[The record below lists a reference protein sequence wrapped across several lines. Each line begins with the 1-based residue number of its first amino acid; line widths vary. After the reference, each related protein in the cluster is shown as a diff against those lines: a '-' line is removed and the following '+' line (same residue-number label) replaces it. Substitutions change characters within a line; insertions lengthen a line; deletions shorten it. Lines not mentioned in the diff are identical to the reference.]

1 MSEQNAFDE
10 AKAGA
15 FAERLFGAG
24 IAAAELA
31 TVYVGDQLGLYRS
44 LSEAGPSTFGEL
56 ARHSGIHPRYA
67 QEWLEQQAAA
77 GILEVDDASAA
88 AERRRY
94 TLPPEHAAGLVDRDS
109 PFSIAPLATAAI
121 ACVKALPSLMEAY
134 RNGGGVAWE
143 DFGREMIE
151 AQGDFNRPWQLLQL
165 GSEYLPA
172 LEDVHALLQS
182 GARVADVACGAG
194 WAAIAIA
201 KAYPKARVV
210 GFDVDAYSIE
220 LARRNATEAG
230 VADRVSFEVADG
242 AGLATRGPFDLG
254 IIVEAVH
261 DMSRPV
267 EVLAAVREALKPGG
281 SLIVADE
288 RVGEAFSAPA
298 DEVERLMYAV
308 SILCCLPAGMSE
320 QPSAATGTV
329 IRPGT
334 MRRYAKEAGFKDAA
348 ELESIEHPFLRFYRL
363 TA

>member
-15 FAERLFGAG
+15 FAERLLGAG

-88 AERRRY
+88 ERRRY

-143 DFGREMIE
+143 DFAREMIE
-151 AQGDFNRPWQLLQL
+151 AQGDF
-165 GSEYLPA
+165 
-172 LEDVHALLQS
+172 
-182 GARVADVACGAG
+182 
-194 WAAIAIA
+194 
-201 KAYPKARVV
+201 
-210 GFDVDAYSIE
+210 
-220 LARRNATEAG
+220 
-230 VADRVSFEVADG
+230 
-242 AGLATRGPFDLG
+242 
-254 IIVEAVH
+254 
-261 DMSRPV
+261 
-267 EVLAAVREALKPGG
+267 
-281 SLIVADE
+281 
-288 RVGEAFSAPA
+288 
-298 DEVERLMYAV
+298 
-308 SILCCLPAGMSE
+308 
-320 QPSAATGTV
+320 
-329 IRPGT
+329 
-334 MRRYAKEAGFKDAA
+334 
-348 ELESIEHPFLRFYRL
+348 
-363 TA
+363 